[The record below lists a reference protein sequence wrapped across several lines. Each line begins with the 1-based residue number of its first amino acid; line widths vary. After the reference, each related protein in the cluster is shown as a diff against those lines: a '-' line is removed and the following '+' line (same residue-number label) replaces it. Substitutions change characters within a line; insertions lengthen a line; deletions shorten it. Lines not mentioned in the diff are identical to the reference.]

1 MLLTT
6 RTLTLAAA
14 LAAAAL
20 GTTSVVSAAGKS
32 AASAAATKS
41 PTAPELISQIL
52 DSDPWGLSGA
62 EVTARAI
69 IKSDDG
75 ATREI
80 AFKAW
85 SHRYDKPLSKSLV
98 RFTGPA
104 DLAGTSFLQVQKKD
118 GDDDRYL
125 FLPELKRSRRI
136 AGKMRGNSFM
146 GTDFSYADMDRRDI
160 RESDSQLLPDEKL
173 GKYDVYHLVAKPKAS
188 DSQYGKVE
196 IWARKDNLVPLKML
210 MFNKSGTL
218 VKTLVA
224 EEIKRIDGQWFITRS
239 LMTANQDRRST
250 QLVLESVKPKDDIAD
265 DQFTVRNL
273 EKI

>member
-1 MLLTT
+1 MLLT
-6 RTLTLAAA
+6 RRVLLALIAA
-14 LAAAAL
+14 LAVSAG
-20 GTTSVVSAAGKS
+20 GTTGVTAAGK
-32 AASAAATKS
+32 AA
-41 PTAPELISQIL
+41 PTGAELLNQIL
-52 DSDPWGLSGA
+52 EADPWGLGGA
-62 EVTARAI
+62 EVVAHAV

-85 SHRYDKPLSKSLV
+85 SHRYAAPLSKSLV

-146 GTDFSYADMDRRDI
+146 GTDFSYADMDRRDLRDASAEI
-160 RESDSQLLPDEKL
+160 KADEKL
-173 GKYDVYHLVAKPKAS
+173 GKYDVYHLIATPRS
-188 DSQYGKVE
+188 GDSLYGRVE
-196 IWARKDNLVPLKML
+196 IWARKDNLVPLRM
-210 MFNKSGTL
+210 MMYGRSGTL
-218 VKTLVA
+218 LKTLVA
-224 EEIKRIDGQWFITRS
+224 EEIKRIDGRWFITRS
-239 LMTANQDRRST
+239 LMTSHQDRRST
-250 QLVLESVKPKDDIAD
+250 QLFLDSVKPKDDIPD
-265 DQFTVRNL
+265 DQFTLRNL